1 MEATFPHIK
10 KLDKHVALIGPTK
23 LEAEKK
29 HGIIPLPY
37 LQDQKPVGP
46 MGPRHRR
53 SMA

>member
-29 HGIIPLPY
+29 HGIECRCDCEIR
-37 LQDQKPVGP
+37 KVGVKD
-46 MGPRHRR
+46 
-53 SMA
+53 SWEY